1 MPVCVDAPGKGER
14 PILRFGRPATVIV
27 LIQLVCLQIASLA
40 GAVSVQLVTA
50 PGERLVIE
58 IRGVDA
64 ALHSKAASQ
73 LKVAVEGVASA
84 PAMAG
89 SISVVRGALR
99 FEPRYA
105 LQPGVTYRVEWPGV
119 LNGVVAVPK
128 RSVVPAATV
137 EHVYPSAA
145 ELPANLLKFYVHFSA
160 PMSRGE
166 AWKRLHLIDDR
177 GVEVPLPF
185 LEIEEEL
192 WDREGKRLTV
202 LFDPGRI
209 KRGLVP
215 HNEAGPAMS
224 AGRSYEFA
232 VDAEWRDAQGA
243 PMVRGHRKRFRV
255 AEEDRTPLTLSNW
268 KLTAPAGSSRDALRV
283 EFPEPVDRAL
293 VERLI
298 WVEREPGGRVE
309 GAVTIGPEERTWS
322 FTPEQP
328 WTGGDYVL
336 RVAATIEDLAGNR
349 LDRRFDVDTFDKVEM
364 RLTEATRSM
373 RFKAGN

>member
-1 MPVCVDAPGKGER
+1 M
-14 PILRFGRPATVIV
+14 LV

-73 LKVAVEGVASA
+73 LKVVVEGVESA
-84 PAMAG
+84 PPMAG
-89 SISVVRGALR
+89 SVSVTGGALR

-105 LQPGVTYRVEWPGV
+105 LQAGVSYRVEWPGV

-128 RSVVPAATV
+128 RVLAAVATV

-145 ELPANLLKFYVHFSA
+145 ELPANLLKFYVHFSE

-166 AWKRLHLIDDR
+166 AWKRLHLMDDK

-192 WDREGKRLTV
+192 WDREGRRLTV

-215 HNEAGPAMS
+215 HNEAGPAMT
-224 AGRSYEFA
+224 AGRSYEF
-232 VDAEWRDAQGA
+232 VIDAEWLSAKGA
-243 PMVRGHRKRFRV
+243 PMARGHRRRFRV
-255 AEEDRTPLTLSNW
+255 VEEDRTPLTLSNW
-268 KLTAPAGSSRDALRV
+268 RLTVPAASSRDALRV

-293 VERLI
+293 AERLI
-298 WVEREPGGRVE
+298 WVETEPGQRVE
-309 GAVTIGPEERTWS
+309 GAVTIGPEERVWS
-322 FTPEQP
+322 FAPEQP
-328 WTGGDYVL
+328 WMGGDYVL

-364 RLTEATRSM
+364 RLTESTKTV
-373 RFKAGN
+373 RFKVRN